1 MTTQYK
7 HSDTFIFEPETFR
20 LVLETKEIKLSHK
33 ESAVLQQLCENAMRV
48 VDRRTMLTDIWGDS
62 ESSDISLNKTI
73 LQLRRKFESIGI
85 SSAIDTIPRVGYMLK
100 LPIEILQGDSLA
112 HREEI
117 LEEHT
122 EDLREESTEIT
133 ACTTKNHGLKRGKLV
148 IATAVTLL
156 TFLFAFIT
164 VKLGLLAS
172 DSQQAKPDILIDK
185 PNNQE
190 QGRTLLYAEN
200 VSESDHDKYMALS
213 KYVNENLSYYAIA
226 SKSALSFINLDD
238 KRNKIWQKTFLMDPK
253 REISTQIKCIANYIN
268 DYKAQPIEV
277 KKIPG
282 MSFVRLNF
290 YSPCGADDSFL
301 GYLIIKSTVK
311 EQEVSTWT
319 QDLSFIDKNGEHLFH
334 LKRISRA
341 RQHSK
346 SMSLNIKSFQVD
358 YVNQEALQI
367 NSNINDIF
375 NQFTQDEI
383 SLKTIDK
390 GYEIYASSVFGGIL
404 FHVDRF

>member
-85 SSAIDTIPRVGYMLK
+85 RSAIDTIPRVGYMLK

-133 ACTTKNHGLKRGKLV
+133 ASTTKNHGLKRGKLV

-226 SKSALSFINLDD
+226 SKSALSFINLDT
-238 KRNKIWQKTFLMDPK
+238 KRNKIWQKLF
-253 REISTQIKCIANYIN
+253 
-268 DYKAQPIEV
+268 
-277 KKIPG
+277 
-282 MSFVRLNF
+282 
-290 YSPCGADDSFL
+290 
-301 GYLIIKSTVK
+301 
-311 EQEVSTWT
+311 
-319 QDLSFIDKNGEHLFH
+319 NG
-334 LKRISRA
+334 
-341 RQHSK
+341 SK
-346 SMSLNIKSFQVD
+346 SRDF
-358 YVNQEALQI
+358 
-367 NSNINDIF
+367 NSS
-375 NQFTQDEI
+375 QM
-383 SLKTIDK
+383 
-390 GYEIYASSVFGGIL
+390 
-404 FHVDRF
+404 HR